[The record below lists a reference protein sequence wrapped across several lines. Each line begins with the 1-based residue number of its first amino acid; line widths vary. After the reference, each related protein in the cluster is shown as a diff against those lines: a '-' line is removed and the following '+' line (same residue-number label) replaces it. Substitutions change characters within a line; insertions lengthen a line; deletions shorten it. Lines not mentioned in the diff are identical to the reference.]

1 MNTEKPIMQ
10 LHSEHKEWLNK
21 LSFYKDDLAVLQ
33 NRLDDIAGK
42 NSDKDMLAVVEKYQN
57 QLTIQREQIDLL
69 HHEIKKHE
77 HGIEKSI
84 AENPVASDHRK
95 MQDHPEQRDKILRFE
110 EMFADLR
117 KSLLSFAAKWM

>member
-57 QLTIQREQIDLL
+57 QLTIQGD
-69 HHEIKKHE
+69 
-77 HGIEKSI
+77 
-84 AENPVASDHRK
+84 D
-95 MQDHPEQRDKILRFE
+95 
-110 EMFADLR
+110 
-117 KSLLSFAAKWM
+117 

>member
-42 NSDKDMLAVVEKYQN
+42 NSDRDMLAVVEKYQN
-57 QLTIQREQIDLL
+57 QLTIQGEQIDLL
-69 HHEIKKHE
+69 HHEIRQHE
-77 HGIEKSI
+77 HSIEKSI
-84 AENPVASDHRK
+84 TENPVASDHRK
-95 MQDHPEQRDKILRFE
+95 MQDHPEQRDKMIRFE
-110 EMFADLR
+110 ELFADLR
-117 KSLLSFAAKWM
+117 KSLLSFVAKWM